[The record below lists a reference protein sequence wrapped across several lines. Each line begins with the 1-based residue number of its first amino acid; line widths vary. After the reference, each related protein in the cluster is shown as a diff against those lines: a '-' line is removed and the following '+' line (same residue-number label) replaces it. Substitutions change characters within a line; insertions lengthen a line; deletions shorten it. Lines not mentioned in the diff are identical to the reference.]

1 MRKSPLLVVLLAALM
16 ALLPLTAAL
25 AAAEKQPLFRFK
37 GKVRWVESLGTYGL
51 LSDDGKQYHP
61 IRQLPRAYQKNDLA
75 VVVEGRLRPD
85 LVGSR
90 MYGAAFE
97 VKQITRA
104 DKYVSPEEWE
114 AVRLLLLRMDA
125 FNEQDIVKLR
135 SIDKV
140 ALGLSRE
147 QFDSWL
153 AGWGSYT
160 LHYVEAVNN
169 FGPRPGGATIEGICL
184 YSRQRVNSMAVSGNT
199 QYALMKFTLAR
210 QQGGDWQF
218 TATDTYQPGQDTDME
233 EAVAGYLA
241 RAAERF
247 GATDLAKA
255 KK

>member
-1 MRKSPLLVVLLAALM
+1 MRKSFLIVPMLAILL
-16 ALLPLTAAL
+16 ALLPIV
-25 AAAEKQPLFRFK
+25 AAAADDKPLFRFK

-51 LSDDGKQYHP
+51 LSDEGKQYHP
-61 IRQLPRAYQKNDLA
+61 IKQLPKAYQKNDLP

-90 MYGAAFE
+90 MYGAALE
-97 VKQITRA
+97 VQQITRA

-125 FNEQDIVKLR
+125 FNEKDIVKLR
-135 SIDKV
+135 SIDKQ
-140 ALGLSRE
+140 ALKLSRD

-160 LHYVEAVNN
+160 LHYVEAINI

-199 QYALMKFTLAR
+199 QYAVMKFTLAKS
-210 QQGGDWQF
+210 GDEWQF
-218 TATDTYQPGQDTDME
+218 TAMDTYEPEPGSDME
-233 EAVAGYLA
+233 ETVAGYLGHA
-241 RAAERF
+241 VERF
-247 GATDLAKA
+247 GTTDLATA
-255 KK
+255 KKKR

>member
-1 MRKSPLLVVLLAALM
+1 MRKTPLIVLMLAILL
-16 ALLPLTAAL
+16 ALLPIV
-25 AAAEKQPLFRFK
+25 AAAADDKPLFRFK

-51 LSDDGKQYHP
+51 LSDEGKQYHP
-61 IRQLPRAYQKNDLA
+61 IKQLPRAYQKDDLA

-85 LVGSR
+85 IVGSR
-90 MYGAAFE
+90 MYGAALE
-97 VKQITRA
+97 VQQIARA

-125 FNEQDIVKLR
+125 FNEKDIVKLR
-135 SIDKV
+135 SIDKP
-140 ALGLSRE
+140 ALKLSRE

-160 LHYVEAVNN
+160 LHYVEAVNI
-169 FGPRPGGATIEGICL
+169 FGPRPGGTTIEGICL

-199 QYALMKFTLAR
+199 QYAVMKFTLAKD
-210 QQGGDWQF
+210 GGDWQF
-218 TATDTYQPGQDTDME
+218 TAMDTYEPGPDTDRE
-233 EAVAGYLA
+233 EVVAGYLA

-255 KK
+255 KKKG